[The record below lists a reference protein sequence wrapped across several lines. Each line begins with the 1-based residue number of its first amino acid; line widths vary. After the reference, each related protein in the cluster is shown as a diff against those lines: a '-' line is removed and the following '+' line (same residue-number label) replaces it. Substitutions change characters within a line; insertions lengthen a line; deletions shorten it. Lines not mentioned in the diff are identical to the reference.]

1 MGTSNFYNKNASRV
15 YVVLESY
22 ETPILDENGDETD
35 EVETVCPDSTDYDLL
50 TEYVAD
56 VLLEKSTAKGV
67 KFHQYDKKNSCYD
80 SRNYEAPYLGSIYKT
95 FVHCGIQFDLTLNA
109 FMRHGYY
116 EAANLDWEVELSF
129 EGNRYDDD
137 EDFVLAYDD
146 FEDNRGVLKMNIQ
159 NINNK
164 INKFKNELVEIC
176 EDCFETVSTPYLKVG
191 TFSNGE
197 TVYEKADSKRAQL
210 KNALL

>member
-1 MGTSNFYNKNASRV
+1 MGTNNFYNKNATRV

-22 ETPILDENGDETD
+22 ETPILDENGNETD
-35 EVETVCPDSTDYDLL
+35 ELETVCPDSFDYDLL

-67 KFHQYDKKNSCYD
+67 KFHQFDKKNSCYD
-80 SRNYEAPYLGSIYKT
+80 NRNFGASYLASIFKRY
-95 FVHCGIQFDLTLNA
+95 VYCGIEFDLTLNA
-109 FMRHGYY
+109 FIRGGYY

-146 FEDNRGVLKMNIQ
+146 FEDKRGVLKMNIQ

-164 INKFKNELVEIC
+164 INKIKNELVDIC

-197 TVYEKADSKRAQL
+197 TVYKKS
-210 KNALL
+210 